1 MIQKSTKDKI
11 AVGLLLAGALS
22 MSSCRYDSNVSGLH
36 WFLDMHDN
44 YAVEAQ
50 EEDPSTRNVSIA
62 DGLQKGG
69 SSVEAFGGPGS
80 TMRVPPE
87 GTVARNQNPYP
98 FEAWEVEEAGKAL
111 TNPLTATKE
120 VMERGKKMYEIN
132 CAVCHGYKGN
142 GDGPVVNP
150 FPAPPS
156 FVSASAST
164 KTWNDGK
171 IFHLITMGR
180 GLMKPYAAQVKES
193 DRWAIIHYVRLL
205 QKSGLQ

>member
-11 AVGLLLAGALS
+11 AVGLLLTGVLS
-22 MSSCRYDSNVSGLH
+22 LSSCRYDSNVSGLH

-50 EEDPSTRNVSIA
+50 EEDPTTRNVTLA

-69 SSVEAFGGPGS
+69 STLEVIGGPGS
-80 TMRVPPE
+80 SMRVPPE
-87 GTVARNQNPYP
+87 GTVARNQTPYP
-98 FEAWEVEEAGKAL
+98 FSAGEFMEAGDAL
-111 TNPLTATKE
+111 TNPLSPTKE
-120 VMERGKKMYEIN
+120 VLARGKKMYEIN

-142 GDGPVVNP
+142 GDGPVVDP

-156 FVSASAST
+156 FVAASAST
-164 KTWNDGK
+164 RLWKDGM
-171 IFHLITMGR
+171 IYHLITMGR
-180 GLMKPYAAQVKES
+180 GLMKPYAAQVRES

-205 QKSGLQ
+205 QKSSGQ